1 MTRRIFITPKASLDL
16 DELFA
21 FIAQNNQDAALKF
34 FDSARQT
41 FTQLAKTPGMGS
53 IYEVSNPNLQG
64 LQKWR
69 IKEFAKYI
77 IFYRYSDELIEIV
90 RILYAGR
97 DFTTILEEIDNI

>member
-41 FTQLAKTPGMGS
+41 FTQLAQTPGMGS
-53 IYEVSNPNLQG
+53 IYEVSNPSLEG
-64 LQKWR
+64 LRKWR
-69 IKEFAKYI
+69 VKGFEKYI
-77 IFYRYSDELIEIV
+77 IFYRYSDELLEVV
-90 RILYAGR
+90 RILYSGR
-97 DFTTILEEIDNI
+97 DFTAILEEIDNT